1 MRSFTVA
8 GTGPGERRPF
18 PSTGSV
24 FEHTG
29 ATPLSVTGGVTGR
42 RYNFSAAGTRLEVDA
57 RDAES
62 LRRIAVLREAS
73 LA

>member
-1 MRSFTVA
+1 
-8 GTGPGERRPF
+8 
-18 PSTGSV
+18 
-24 FEHTG
+24 
-29 ATPLSVTGGVTGR
+29 VTGR